1 MMGNEHILNSLQP
14 SSQDSV
20 TFRDGVRGRVIGTGS
35 LVIPRLS
42 KLKNMLLIEGFTVNL
57 IV

>member
-1 MMGNEHILNSLQP
+1 MTGNEHILNNLQP

-20 TFRDGVRGRVIGTGS
+20 TFRDGVRGKVIGTGS

-42 KLKNMLLIEGFTVNL
+42 KLEQYVAHLRVHSKFD
-57 IV
+57 